1 MRGGIEVQKTRIG
14 GQLAVY
20 TNGGRARLAKLW
32 KRFGIV
38 AVLVALVAGA
48 GALSPDVFFSS
59 GNLLQVLIQSTTLVL
74 VSVGIFFTILLAGI
88 DLSVGSVLGLTGM
101 VSAKL
106 MMAGVPFWLAGLA
119 GILCGAGFGFF
130 NGALVSFT
138 RLHSFIITLGTLSI
152 LRGVTLIVS
161 GAQPVFGFDPRFI
174 QLFSGRVLGV
184 PTPIVFTTVLTVILA
199 LFAGQTLLGRNFYAV
214 GGNAQAAFYSGI
226 SVRQATLL
234 AFTISG
240 ACAGLAGMLVT
251 ARTGAAEP
259 NAGTGLETA
268 AIAAAIIG
276 GTSFFGGRGRVGGVV
291 LGALIISIITNIL
304 NIFDIQSYY
313 QRVVMGSLIIV
324 AVAVDRL
331 AESDR

>member
-1 MRGGIEVQKTRIG
+1 MRRSIEPT
-14 GQLAVY
+14 
-20 TNGGRARLAKLW
+20 GRRLSLSILW
-32 KRFGIV
+32 RRFGI
-38 AVLVALVAGA
+38 ATVLLFLICVA
-48 GALSPDVFFSS
+48 GALSPKIFFSS
-59 GNLLQVLIQSTTLVL
+59 GNLLQILIQSTTLVL
-74 VSVGIFFTILLAGI
+74 VSVGVFFTILLAGI

-101 VSAKL
+101 IAAKL
-106 MMAGVPFWLAGLA
+106 MMVGVPFWLAGTI
-119 GILCGAGFGFF
+119 GIACGGLFGLF
-130 NGALVSFT
+130 NGALVSYT

-174 QLFSGRVLGV
+174 QLFSGRIWTF
-184 PTPIVFTTVLTVILA
+184 PTPILFAAVLTLALA
-199 LFAGQTLLGRNFYAV
+199 LFAGHTRLGRNLYAV

-226 SVRQATLL
+226 SVRRATLL

-276 GTSFFGGRGRVGGVV
+276 GTSFFGGRGRVASVV
-291 LGALIISIITNIL
+291 LGALIIGVITNIL
-304 NIFDIQSYY
+304 NIFDIQAYY

-324 AVAVDRL
+324 SVAIDRL
-331 AESDR
+331 ATTERQS